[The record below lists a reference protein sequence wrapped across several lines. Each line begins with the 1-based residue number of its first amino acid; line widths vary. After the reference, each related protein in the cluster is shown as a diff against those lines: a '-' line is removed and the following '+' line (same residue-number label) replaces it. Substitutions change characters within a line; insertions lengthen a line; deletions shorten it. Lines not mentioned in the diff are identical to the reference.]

1 VIGHFPEEPMME
13 HADIYQDLAHHLDSF
28 PQGFPG
34 TNSGKELELLAH
46 LFTPEEAQFALTLS
60 LFYKPV
66 DEVGASSGFS
76 RSECLALI
84 KAMVNKGLVNMR
96 RGPEGIE
103 VSLLPFVVGF
113 YERQVFRMD
122 ETFARLSEDYFHEGL
137 RDVLEVEPQ
146 FHRVIPINA
155 SIDFSVEI
163 LPEEDVNTLLS
174 SKKAWAVFDCVCRK
188 QQVLLGQACE
198 HPLKVCMAMSD
209 QPGAFDNALG
219 MEALDLVSA
228 VQVLDFAAQ
237 SGLVH
242 TVSNQ
247 KDEIS
252 YICNCCTCGCGLL
265 RGIAEAHMANV
276 VARSSYYALVDQDLC
291 IGCRDCEPMCQ
302 FDAIT
307 IHQLAEINRNA
318 CTGCG
323 VCTRVCPEAAITLVR
338 RPLEEIKPI
347 PDSTQDWL
355 EQRSQARGLNGE

>member
-1 VIGHFPEEPMME
+1 ME
-13 HADIYQDLAHHLDSF
+13 HREIYQALAHHLDSF
-28 PQGFPG
+28 PQGFPA
-34 TNSGKELELLAH
+34 TESGKELKMLAY
-46 LFTPEEAQFALTLS
+46 LFTPEEAQLALYLS
-60 LFYKPV
+60 LSYQHL
-66 DEVGASSGFS
+66 DEISAMDGFT

-84 KAMVNKGLVNMR
+84 KAMVRKGLVNMR
-96 RGPEGIE
+96 RGSQGVE
-103 VSLLPFVVGF
+103 VSLLPFIVGF

-122 ETFARLSEDYFHEGL
+122 ETFAQLSEDYFHEGL

-146 FHRVIPINA
+146 FHRVVPINA
-155 SIDFSVEI
+155 SIDFGVEI
-163 LPEEDVNTLLS
+163 LPEEDVTTLLS
-174 SKKAWAVFDCVCRK
+174 RKGAWAVLDCVCRK
-188 QQVLLGQACE
+188 QQVLLGQACD

-209 QPGAFDNALG
+209 QPGAFDNAPGL
-219 MEALDLVSA
+219 EALDLESA
-228 VQVLDFAAQ
+228 LKVLDYAAQ

-291 IGCRDCEPMCQ
+291 IACSACEPMCQ
-302 FDAIT
+302 FDAIS
-307 IHQLAEINRNA
+307 IMEHAQIDQIA

-338 RPLEEIKPI
+338 RPIEEIKPI
-347 PDSTQDWL
+347 PNSTQDWL
-355 EQRSQARGLNGE
+355 EQRSQARGLIG